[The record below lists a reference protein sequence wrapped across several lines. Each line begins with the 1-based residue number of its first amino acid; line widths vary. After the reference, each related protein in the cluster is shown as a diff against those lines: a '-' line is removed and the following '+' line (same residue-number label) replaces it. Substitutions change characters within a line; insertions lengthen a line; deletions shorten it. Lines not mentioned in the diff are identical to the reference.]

1 MNEIRAA
8 DLLGKLEQLRAIVR
22 PKRHD
27 PGDATSSPKFR
38 RDNTAALRRMS
49 TCVRMMQRKYAT
61 AKATAV
67 AIARAYGLT
76 D

>member
-8 DLLGKLEQLRAIVR
+8 NLLGKLEQLCAMLR

-27 PGDATSSPKFR
+27 PGDATSPPKLR
-38 RDNTAALRRMS
+38 RDDAAALRQML
-49 TCVRMMQRKYAT
+49 TFVRMMQRKYAT